1 MTDTRTGDV
10 TEGAKSVTVTR
21 TPSIRQWT
29 FPFEAR
35 TPRRIMG
42 FGSYDESEQRD
53 LDADFD
59 DDDAVE
65 SEESSHNGEIEFEN
79 GASSDE
85 LIERLKDIKDEE

>member
-1 MTDTRTGDV
+1 MSMAHKLMD
-10 TEGAKSVTVTR
+10 
-21 TPSIRQWT
+21 RQWI

-35 TPRRIMG
+35 TTMCIMG

-65 SEESSHNGEIEFEN
+65 SEESSHKGEIEFEN
-79 GASSDE
+79 GASNDE
-85 LIERLKDIKDEE
+85 LIDRLKEIKDEE